1 MVVKLKIGFDGYN
14 ATFESRAVLDGSQT
28 LLPFPLHRVTFES
41 RAVLDGSQTGAY
53 SSTHSTRFESRAV
66 LVGVTDPILTPTQI
80 NKK

>member
-1 MVVKLKIGFDGYN
+1 MNLRSRE
-14 ATFESRAVLDGSQT
+14 FESRAVLDGSQT
-28 LLPFPLHRVTFES
+28 AQGYQLVHLQFES

-53 SSTHSTRFESRAV
+53 SRTHSTRFESRAV